1 MSYSGLDTYNEHS
14 SLNPA
19 NKDEKESVVS
29 WAVIVDDWVD
39 TFEFDTLDE
48 AEVKFNQIAFGTE
61 YDWVELTI
69 EKTTDGF
76 QECIKSTLSSTL
88 FLEMKRNLARIREI
102 ESFPMD
108 ATSDEQQEL
117 VELKR
122 KLYGQS

>member
-1 MSYSGLDTYNEHS
+1 MDLDTYYDNH

-19 NKDEKESVVS
+19 NQPEPKSVISYEV
-29 WAVIVDDWVD
+29 VVDDRVD
-39 TFEFDTLDE
+39 AFEFDTLDE
-48 AEVKFNQIAFGTE
+48 AEAKFNQIAFGTE

-88 FLEMKRNLARIREI
+88 FLEMKRTIARIREI

>member
-1 MSYSGLDTYNEHS
+1 MDLDTYYDNH

-19 NKDEKESVVS
+19 NQPEPKSVVS
-29 WAVIVDDWVD
+29 YEVVVDDWVD

-48 AEVKFNQIAFGTE
+48 AEAKFNQIAFGTE

-88 FLEMKRNLARIREI
+88 FLEMKRTLARIREI

-117 VELKR
+117 IELKR
-122 KLYGQS
+122 KLYNL